1 MCITCVL
8 HSSCLVIVESPE
20 LLCDLPSA
28 VWAFLHLHW
37 ALLVKKLKLRTITS
51 DTNTCLLPLS
61 LSQSSDTN
69 TCLLPLSLSTPGSRR
84 YGHKAGRPPRPPC
97 PCKPEEVKWVKDI
110 CLFVPLF
117 VCPFVCLSICLFVM
131 FGFIVHILVYIWK
144 LTEHCILFFSSCK
157 SAFASFNFCL
167 SAASWAWTVNISWK

>member
-51 DTNTCLLPLS
+51 DTNTCLLLLS
-61 LSQSSDTN
+61 LSQSSNTN

-97 PCKPEEVKWVKDI
+97 PCKPEEIKWAKDI
-110 CLFVPLF
+110 CLSVHLF
-117 VCPFVCLSICLFVM
+117 VCHIWLHCILF
-131 FGFIVHILVYIWK
+131 YIWK

-167 SAASWAWTVNISWK
+167 SAESWAWTVNISWK